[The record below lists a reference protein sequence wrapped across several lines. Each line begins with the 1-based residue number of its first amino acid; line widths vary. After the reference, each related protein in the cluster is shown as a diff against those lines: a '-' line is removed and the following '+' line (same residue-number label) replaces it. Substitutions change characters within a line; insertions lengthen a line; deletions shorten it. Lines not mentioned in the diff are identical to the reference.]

1 MSLALSGRKPSR
13 VGEDCHTHLLAS
25 GSLNLGEMPMK
36 LVPRFLAVA
45 LSLGLAGQVLAT
57 ELKHWPAEQAK
68 ALDAMIAANANKGN
82 YAVFDMD
89 NTSYRYDLE
98 ESLLPFM
105 ENKGLITRETL
116 DPSLKLMPFKDTA
129 DHKESLFSY
138 YYRLCEVD
146 DMVCYPWVAQVFSG
160 FTLKELKGY
169 VDELMASGKPVP
181 TTYYDGDKVVNY
193 NVNPPKIF
201 TGQAELY
208 NKLME
213 NGIEVYVMTA
223 ASEELVRM
231 VAADPKYG
239 YNLKPQNIIGVTT
252 LLKDRKTGEL
262 TTARK
267 QITAGKYDEKANLG
281 LEYTPYLWTPA
292 TWMAGKH
299 AAILTYIDEWKKP
312 VLVAGDTP
320 SSDGY
325 MLFHDVDVAKGGI
338 HLWVNRKDKYMTQI
352 NGMMA
357 KHAAAQAKEGLP
369 VTADKN
375 WVIVKPEDIQ

>member
-1 MSLALSGRKPSR
+1 
-13 VGEDCHTHLLAS
+13 
-25 GSLNLGEMPMK
+25 MK
-36 LVPRFLAVA
+36 FAPKMLAVA
-45 LSLGLAGQVLAT
+45 LGFGLGLSLCGQAFAT
-57 ELKHWPAEQAK
+57 DLKHWPLDQAK

-82 YAVFDMD
+82 FAVFDMD

-105 ENKGLITRETL
+105 ENKGLITRDTL
-116 DPSLKLMPFKDTA
+116 DPSLKLIPFKDTA
-129 DHKESLFSY
+129 EHKESLFSY
-138 YYRLCEVD
+138 YYRLCEID

-181 TTYYDGDKVVNY
+181 STYYEGDVVKTIE
-193 NVNPPKIF
+193 VQPPKVF

-239 YNLKPQNIIGVTT
+239 YNVKPQNVIGVTT

-267 QITAGKYDEKANLG
+267 QITAGNYDEKANLD
-281 LEYTPYLWTPA
+281 LELTPYLWTPA
-292 TWMAGKH
+292 TWMAGKQ

-312 VLVAGDTP
+312 ILVGGDTP
-320 SSDGY
+320 TSDGF
-325 MLFHDVDVAKGGI
+325 MLFHGVDVAKGGI

-375 WVIVKPEDIQ
+375 WVIVKPEEIQ